1 MLLTQYDDEKYAI
14 INPDLIHKPIANF
27 PKTAVSIFS
36 KTLIEEIVNTLN
48 PEIITTITNATKD
61 FPVYKINI
69 GDTSIA
75 LYQSP
80 VGGPAA
86 APFFEE
92 IIVMGAK
99 TLLLSGNCGC
109 LDNSIKD
116 LSIIIPTSAIRDEGT
131 SYHYLPE
138 SDEIEIDD
146 NLTKTIESVMQKNNI
161 HYTKGKT
168 WTTDAIFR
176 ETKSKVELRK
186 KQGAITVEME
196 CASLASVAKFRNVN
210 FAQILYAADNLASE
224 KYDPR
229 SLIDNGINDEKRKII
244 SLILETAIEID
255 KKF

>member
-1 MLLTQYDDEKYAI
+1 MLLNEYDNSQEAV
-14 INPDLIHKPIANF
+14 INPDLVHKPINGF

-36 KTLIEEIVNTLN
+36 KTLIAEIVDTFK
-48 PEIITTITNATKD
+48 PEILTTISNATKD
-61 FPVYKINI
+61 FPVYKIEI
-69 GDTSIA
+69 KGTPIA

-80 VGGPAA
+80 VGGPAS

-92 IIVMGAK
+92 VIVMGAK
-99 TLLLSGNCGC
+99 NLLLSGNCGC

-138 SDEIEIDD
+138 SDEIEINP
-146 NLTKTIESVMQKNNI
+146 NLTTVIESVMQRNNI

-176 ETKSKVELRK
+176 ETKDKVERRK
-186 KQGAITVEME
+186 QQGAITVEME

-229 SLIDNGINDEKRKII
+229 SLLDNQMNDEKRKII
-244 SLILETAIEID
+244 SLIFETAIEID
-255 KKF
+255 KQF